1 MTKEI
6 RSWILLLL
14 LACIWGSSFILM
26 KKGMFTSSGSQ
37 IFTSAQVGSLRMLL
51 ASLVLLPFAIP
62 HIRKIT
68 SFKRF
73 LSLATVGFCGNFIP
87 AFLFTYAETGL
98 SSGLAGMLNSTT
110 PIFTILIG
118 FIIFNVRIS
127 TLQIIGISI
136 GTVGVVLLMLAGKQ
150 LSLTGTWYHIL
161 AIVLATLMY
170 AISLN
175 TIKHMLYDMRS
186 VEITSLAFFI
196 VFIPALISSFYFG
209 AFDTLNKNEHAWDGL
224 SFILILSVVGTA
236 LAVFV
241 FNYVISYS
249 SALFASTVTYFI
261 PIVAVL
267 IGVSFGEMIGWTEIG
282 AMAIVLGGVFTANY
296 LPYFLQKMR
305 AKENN

>member
-6 RSWILLLL
+6 RSWMLLLL

-26 KKGMFTSSGSQ
+26 KRGMFTPAGDQ

-51 ASLVLLPFAIP
+51 AAIVLLPFALQHIP
-62 HIRKIT
+62 KIN
-68 SFKRF
+68 SIKRF

-118 FIIFNVRIS
+118 FIIFKVRIS
-127 TLQIIGISI
+127 NIQLIGIAI
-136 GTVGVVLLMLAGKQ
+136 GTIGVVLLMMAGKQ
-150 LSLTGTWYHIL
+150 LSLSGTWWHIL
-161 AIVLATLMY
+161 AIVLATMMY
-170 AISLN
+170 GISLN
-175 TIKHMLYDMRS
+175 AIKHTLHDMRS

-196 VFIPALISSFYFG
+196 LFIPALICSFYFG
-209 AFDTLNKNEHAWDGL
+209 AFHTIYWNPNALNGL
-224 SFILILSVVGTA
+224 SYIAVLSVVGTA
-236 LAVFV
+236 LAVFI

-267 IGVSFGEMIGWTEIG
+267 IGVSFGELIGWTEIG
-282 AMAIVLGGVFTANY
+282 AMTIVLGGVFTANY
-296 LPYFLQKMR
+296 LPYFLQKM
-305 AKENN
+305 KSK